1 MTSWNDRTV
10 LVTGSEGFI
19 GSHLVERL
27 VELGAHVRAFV
38 LYNSYNSWGW
48 LDTLEPAVRGAIE
61 IFAGDVRDED
71 RVAQAVAGCDTVMHL
86 AALIAIPYSYH
97 APASYVEANVG
108 GTLNVLQA
116 ARRHPVRRVI
126 VTSTSEVYG
135 SAQFLPMTEQHP
147 LVAQSPYA
155 ATKIAAD
162 QLALSF
168 WRTFG
173 QPVAL
178 LRPFNTFG
186 PRQSARAIIP
196 TILTQVFSGRREIRV
211 GSVHPTRD
219 FTFVRDTAEGFVQI
233 ADCEAAIGQ
242 VTNLGSMKEISVGDL
257 LTKIGKVMGV
267 NLTVA
272 SEDQR
277 KRPDASEV
285 ERLCADN
292 TKAARLFGWKPRH
305 SLDEGLR
312 LTASWLEK
320 NLDRYKSDVY
330 NV

>member
-1 MTSWNDRTV
+1 MTGWNGRTV

-27 VELGAHVRAFV
+27 VELGARVRAFV
-38 LYNSYNSWGW
+38 LYNSFNSWGW
-48 LDTLEPAVRGAIE
+48 LDTLNPAVRGAVE
-61 IFAGDVRDED
+61 VFAGDVRDED
-71 RVAQAVAGCDTVMHL
+71 RVAQAAAGCDTIMHL

-97 APASYVEANVG
+97 APASYVETNVV

-116 ARRHPVRRVI
+116 ARRHEVRSVI

-135 SAQFLPMTEQHP
+135 SAQSVPVTEEHP
-147 LVAQSPYA
+147 LAAQSPYA

-168 WRTFG
+168 WRTYG
-173 QPVAL
+173 LPVTV

-186 PRQSARAIIP
+186 PRQSARAVVP
-196 TILTQVFSGRREIRV
+196 TILTQALSGRREVRL

-219 FTFVRDTAEGFVQI
+219 FTFVRDTAEGFVRI
-233 ADCEAAIGQ
+233 AGCEAAIGQ
-242 VTNLGSMKEISVGDL
+242 VTNLGNMKEISVGDL
-257 LTKIGKVMGV
+257 VRKIGAVLNV
-267 NLTVA
+267 DLTVV
-272 SEDQR
+272 SEEQR
-277 KRPDASEV
+277 KRPAASEV

-292 TKAARLFGWKPRH
+292 TKAARLFGWKPRW

-320 NLDRYKSDVY
+320 NLDRYRSDVY
-330 NV
+330 SV